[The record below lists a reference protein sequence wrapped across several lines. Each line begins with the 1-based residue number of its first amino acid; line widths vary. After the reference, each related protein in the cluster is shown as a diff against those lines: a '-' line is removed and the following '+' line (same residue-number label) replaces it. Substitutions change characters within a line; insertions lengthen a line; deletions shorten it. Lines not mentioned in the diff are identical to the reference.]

1 MEQFYFQTRF
11 SARIRSKGSIAVG
24 RLKTFALFAKNWLPR
39 PFSARQIA
47 TFRFRPGF
55 GRPIA
60 QYAPRRSCFKA
71 IMPVFSALR
80 IFWQSGLIGR
90 AEFISMLLRPVIMRG
105 TLAGFVPGWADF

>member
-1 MEQFYFQTRF
+1 MEQFYFQIRF

-80 IFWQSGLIGR
+80 SLLAVR
-90 AEFISMLLRPVIMRG
+90 ADRKGGVYFHVIETR
-105 TLAGFVPGWADF
+105 D